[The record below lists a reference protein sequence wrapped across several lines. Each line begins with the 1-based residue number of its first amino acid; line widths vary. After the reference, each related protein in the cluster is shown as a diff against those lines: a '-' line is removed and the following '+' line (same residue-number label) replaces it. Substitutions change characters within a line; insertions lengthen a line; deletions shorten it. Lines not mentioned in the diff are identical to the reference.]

1 MEMGKMGRPDLEGEQ
16 IKSSVLVISEM
27 PVKDLNRYVK
37 RLLDI
42 YRYEARRKGL
52 DQKYK
57 YQSHKCINA
66 I

>member
-1 MEMGKMGRPDLEGEQ
+1 MQGRDQ
-16 IKSSVLVISEM
+16 KY
-27 PVKDLNRYVK
+27 KKYK
-37 RLLDI
+37 
-42 YRYEARRKGL
+42 YL